1 MSVETY
7 RYMQSKSIEYVEPRL
22 YDNVS
27 LIIQVCAYNMLMLEI
42 NIEKLT
48 PKKLL

>member
-22 YDNVS
+22 YDDAS
-27 LIIQVCAYNMLMLEI
+27 LIQVFTYNMLMLEI
-42 NIEKLT
+42 NIEELT
-48 PKKLL
+48 QKTLL